1 MKTVLL
7 TRSEVEPL
15 LHLPAL
21 LPMMRQAFQAYS
33 LQRSLPAQRVRSLLP
48 GQSVPGAMLLFPGLL
63 PSIPAYT
70 VKVHAKFPTQ
80 QPAIKGVLLLHDL
93 QTGDLL
99 AVMDSTA
106 ITAVRT
112 GLAGAVAADVLARP
126 DAFRVALIGA
136 GAQGK
141 WQLRSLALVR
151 QLSQVL
157 VYDIVAE
164 RAEAFA
170 CAMDAELPFAVRAAP
185 SLAEATKD
193 AEIIVTATWSR
204 EPFLLPYMVRLGTHI
219 TTLGPDE
226 PGKCEVAAELLQQ
239 SLFICDDRDLAISMG
254 TIESLGLDEQ
264 AVHAELGEV
273 IAGEKAGRSSAEQI
287 TIYDGV
293 GLAFQDLVTCW
304 YVYQQVVEGGKRR
317 SLDFLS

>member
-21 LPMMRQAFQAYS
+21 LPQMRQAFQAYS
-33 LQRSLPAQRVRSLLP
+33 LQRSIPAQRVRSPLP
-48 GQSVPGAMLLFPGLL
+48 GQPAPGAMLLFPGLL
-63 PSIPAYT
+63 ASIPAYT
-70 VKVHAKFPTQ
+70 VKIHAKFPTQ

-99 AVMDSTA
+99 ALMDSTA

-112 GLAGAVAADVLARP
+112 GLAGALAADVLARL
-126 DAFRVALIGA
+126 DASRVALIGA
-136 GAQGK
+136 GVQGK

-157 VYDIVAE
+157 VYDIVPGK
-164 RAEAFA
+164 AEAFA
-170 CAMDAELPFAVRAAP
+170 RLMSEELPFSVRGVS

-193 AEIIVTATWSR
+193 AEIIVAATWSR
-204 EPFLLPYMVRLGTHI
+204 EPFLFSNMVRPGTHI
-219 TTLGPDE
+219 TTLGSDE

-239 SLFICDDRDLAISMG
+239 GLFVCDDRDLAMSMG
-254 TIESLGLDEQ
+254 TVGSLGLDRQ
-264 AVHAELGEV
+264 TVHAELGEV
-273 IAGEKAGRSSAEQI
+273 IAGKKPGRSSAEQI
-287 TIYDGV
+287 TIYGDV
-293 GLAFQDLVTCW
+293 GLAFQDLATCW
-304 YVYQQVVEGGKRR
+304 YVYQQVVGGSESRG
-317 SLDFLS
+317 LDFLS